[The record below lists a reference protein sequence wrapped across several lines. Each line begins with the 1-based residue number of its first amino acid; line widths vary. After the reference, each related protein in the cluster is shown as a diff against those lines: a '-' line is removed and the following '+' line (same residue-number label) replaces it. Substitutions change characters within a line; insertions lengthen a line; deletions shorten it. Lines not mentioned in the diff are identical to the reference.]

1 MKHCQQRNQYS
12 SPILYKPI
20 VFSTKSFIMK
30 NAIISFSLFFFVL
43 HVTAQK
49 TAGTIRLKGENL
61 VVKENM
67 TAAEVNTELQK
78 GKHGSDVYT
87 LLVFDQRITAAQQK
101 MIRSLGIEIL
111 YYLPDNT
118 YQVRMKQVP
127 MLSKFYEAGV
137 KAVIHMPGSAKLGK
151 ELKALLATKTSEL
164 PVLINLKLHT
174 GVKWNDV
181 QSQLAFLGVTLKKAD
196 YLNQGLA
203 QVSVAAGRISVISE
217 LPFVAYLNLS
227 FLNIEPLNQKERGMF
242 GLTNLSSLEVAGRNL
257 TGTGVTAGIGDNA
270 DPLHIDNNTNLVN
283 RNPSLATFFAHGKHV
298 TAIVGGDGI
307 VEERYKGVAP
317 GSKLVVDYYDYIL
330 TKSLTYYT
338 DYGMTVTNNSY
349 YNGIAGCF
357 GNGEYNEL
365 SEYIDQQMFTNPLM
379 EHIFAVGN
387 DGNFTCS
394 PYPYSFATVKS
405 GYQTGKNTLT
415 VGNYYIL
422 GDVLNQG
429 MPGSSSRGPVMDGRL
444 KPEITAS
451 GTSVISATTNNGY
464 TTGSGTSQAAPFVT
478 GVWSLL
484 TERYKQLHGN
494 ANPKSALL
502 KAVICNSGDDKGNA
516 GPDYSWGFG
525 LINPRKAVEM
535 IEQNR
540 YFTGTLSTGG
550 NNTQNIAVPAGTR
563 QVKVMLYWHDKEAAA
578 YSFPAL
584 VNDLDLSVVDGVT
597 TYLPWILNPAPGS
610 VNVAAT
616 RGADHVN
623 NIEQVT
629 INNPGTNIN
638 IQLDGFDV
646 PDGPIEYFV
655 TYEFLM
661 DEIKLEHPYGGERFS
676 PGQDEVIKWTAT
688 DNSSNTFTIEISLD
702 DGSSW
707 SVIDNNVAA
716 SQHRYIWTVPNTP
729 TNKGK
734 IRVTRN
740 GGGAAVTAPGNFTI
754 LSQPVLTATVP
765 CEGYVDLSW
774 GAISSATDYEILQL
788 VNGALSSIGTT
799 ALLNY
804 RVSGLD
810 KTQNYWFTVR
820 ARMTDSL
827 GMRATAK
834 NITPALGTPCSAAE
848 FTNDLKLDTLIS
860 PVNGRTNTSTQLSAA
875 QQISVRIKNLDDAA
889 TTGSYNISYQINGGS
904 VITEASS
911 AAISAGGTVNY
922 TFTTTANLSATG
934 TYTIRVFVKQ
944 AGDAQTANDEVT
956 YTIRHVANPAVVLP
970 YTETFE
976 TTGTAEYNSNLF
988 ALTNA
993 DRFDFTTAN
1002 SNGRF
1007 RTFMNS
1013 GFSITGTRSAT
1024 LDAVNYNGTLSD
1036 NSLTATINLSSY
1048 AATPGL
1054 RFDFKFRNHGQYK
1067 QPGTGVWMRGSDA
1080 SPWIQVYDLSTNQG
1094 AMGEVKQ
1101 PSVNINDLGQPIT
1114 SSFQIRF
1121 DEKGLASANNA
1132 EYFQENP
1139 DMDDGFSFDD
1149 IRIVAT
1155 ANDVMVT
1162 RLVAPDTFNCS
1173 PGNAAITIRLKN
1185 TTATTFNNVPVFYR
1199 LFNGIPVAGNVPV
1212 LNANSETDYTFTTLA
1227 NLSTF
1232 RSYEIDAWVELPGD
1246 NYPVNDSIN
1255 NQFVYSSPVISTFPY
1270 LERFDADNGTW
1281 FTDTVSYSSW
1291 SWGQPFKTLMN
1302 RSASADNGWFTNLY
1316 STYKQNE
1323 TSYLYSPCFNLSS
1336 LTQPVFSFS
1345 HISQQEADCNCDY
1358 HTLDYSIDNG
1368 NTWQRLTAVNST
1380 NWFDSAANQS
1390 WNKNIQRWH
1399 VSSTEVPN
1407 AANIRFRFLLS
1418 SDELTQTEGV
1428 GIDDIHIFEKATIYS
1443 GTNVS
1448 NINAAVSGSNWINF
1462 MSGGNLVASIN
1473 PLGQNLGSTDV
1484 SVFINTGAVRFNT
1497 NQYYLDRN
1505 IVIRPAI
1512 APTDSVLVRFYFTE
1526 QEAAALIQAT
1536 GCGTCTKVKD
1546 AFLVGVT
1553 KFSGTLANENG
1564 TLADNNGPH
1573 SYILPANVDVI
1584 PFNNGYYAQFKVRTF
1599 SEFWINGGGITADLS
1614 LPITLLNFTGTK
1626 RYPDADLQWQT
1637 SGEIIGSYFEVERRV
1652 DNEAGFTTI
1661 GTVNAGASST
1671 PTTTYHFTD
1680 NNVLT
1685 SGSQFYY
1692 RLKIVDKEG
1701 RINYSNIIQ
1710 LSLLLQDVFVKGV
1723 YNNTGNSLII
1733 AAGNKLQV
1741 RELAI
1746 RIVNS
1751 MGQLMISQRVPYQ
1764 DTRIDISKLAAG
1776 TYFIELKDQT
1786 GKEVFMQKLVKQ

>member
-1 MKHCQQRNQYS
+1 
-12 SPILYKPI
+12 
-20 VFSTKSFIMK
+20 MK
-30 NAIISFSLFFFVL
+30 NVCIALSLFFFSL
-43 HVTAQK
+43 NATAQK

-61 VVKENM
+61 VVKQNM
-67 TAAEVNTELQK
+67 TADEVNAELQK
-78 GKHGSDVYT
+78 GKYGNSIYT
-87 LLVFDQRITAAQQK
+87 MLVFEQRITAAQQK
-101 MIRSLGIEIL
+101 MIKSLGIEIL

-118 YQVRMKQVP
+118 YQIRMKQVP

-137 KAVIHMPGSAKLGK
+137 KAVIHMPGSAKIGK
-151 ELKALLATKTSEL
+151 ELKTLLSTKTSEL
-164 PVLINLKLHT
+164 PVLINLKLHA

-242 GLTNLSSLEVAGRNL
+242 GLTNLTSLEVAGRHL
-257 TGTGVTAGIGDNA
+257 TGSGVTIGIGDNA
-270 DPLHIDNNTNLVN
+270 DVSLHIDNANNTIN
-283 RNPSLATFFAHGKHV
+283 RNPSYYTNGHGRL
-298 TAIVGGDGI
+298 VGGTAAGNGI
-307 VEERYKGVAP
+307 IEERYKGAAP
-317 GSKLVVDYYDYIL
+317 GSLMISDYYDYIL
-330 TKSLTYYT
+330 TKSATYFS
-338 DYGMTVTNNSY
+338 DYNMLVTNNSY
-349 YNGIAGCF
+349 YNGLAGCI
-357 GNGEYNEL
+357 GNSSYNEL
-365 SEYIDQQMFTNPLM
+365 SSYIDQQIFDNPYLQ
-379 EHIFAVGN
+379 HIFAAGN
-387 DGNFTCS
+387 DGTRTCS
-394 PYPYSFATVKS
+394 PFPLSFATIKS
-405 GYQTGKNTLT
+405 GYQVGKNVL
-415 VGNYYIL
+415 
-422 GDVLNQG
+422 DVADYHITNDNLNL
-429 MPGSSSRGPVMDGRL
+429 SSSKGPVEDGRI
-444 KPEITAS
+444 KPEIAAS
-451 GTSVISATTNNGY
+451 GSAVISTGLLNIYNG
-464 TTGSGTSQAAPFVT
+464 GFGTSHSTPFVT

-484 TERYKQLHGN
+484 TERYRQLHGN

-502 KAVICNSGDDKGNA
+502 KAVICNSADDRGNA
-516 GPDYSWGFG
+516 GPDYGYGFG
-525 LINPRKAVEM
+525 LINPRRAVEM
-535 IEQNR
+535 IEQNH

-550 NNTQNIAVPAGTR
+550 NNSQNIAVPAGTR
-563 QVKVMLYWHDKEAAA
+563 QVKIMLYWHDKEAAA

-584 VNDLDLSVVDGVT
+584 VNDLDLSVIDGVT

-616 RGADHVN
+616 RGVDHIN

-629 INNPGTNIN
+629 ISNPGTTIN

-646 PDGPIEYFV
+646 PDGPVEYFV

-676 PGQDEVIKWTAT
+676 PGQEEIIKWNAT
-688 DNSSNTFTIEISLD
+688 DNSSNTFTLEISLD
-702 DGSSW
+702 DGATW
-707 SVIDNNVAA
+707 SLIDNNVAA
-716 SQHRYIWTVPNTP
+716 SQHRYRWTVPNTP
-729 TNKGK
+729 ANKGK

-754 LSQPVLTATVP
+754 LTQPTLTATVP
-765 CEGYVDLSW
+765 CEGYVDLNWAS
-774 GAISSATDYEILQL
+774 ITSATDYEILQL

-799 ALLNY
+799 ATLNY
-804 RVSGLD
+804 RISGLD
-810 KTQNYWFTVR
+810 KTQTYWFTVR

-834 NITPALGTPCSAAE
+834 NITPSLGTPCSAAE
-848 FTNDLKLDTLIS
+848 FNNDLKLDTLIA
-860 PVNGRTNTSTQLSAA
+860 PLNGRTNTSTQLSAA
-875 QQISVRIKNLDDAA
+875 QQITVRIKNLDDVD
-889 TTGSYNISYQINGGS
+889 TPGSYDISYQINGGS
-904 VITEASS
+904 VITESSS
-911 AAISAGGTVNY
+911 ASIAAGGTVNY

-934 TYTIRVFVKQ
+934 TYTVRVFVKQ
-944 AGDAQTANDEVT
+944 TGDAQTANDEMT
-956 YTIRHVANPAVVLP
+956 YTIRHVANPPVVLP
-970 YTETFE
+970 FAETFE
-976 TTGTAEYNSNLF
+976 TTGTAEYRSNLF

-1007 RTFMNS
+1007 RTFINS
-1013 GFSITGTRSAT
+1013 GVSITGTRSAT

-1036 NSLTATINLSSY
+1036 NTLTATINLSSY

-1054 RFDFKFRNHGQYK
+1054 RFDFKFKNHGQLK

-1080 SPWIQVYDLSTNQG
+1080 SPWIQVYDLSANQG

-1101 PSVNINDLGQPIT
+1101 PSIIINDLGQPIT

-1121 DEKGLASANNA
+1121 DEQGLASANNG

-1155 ANDVMVT
+1155 TNDVMVT

-1185 TTATTFNNVPVFYR
+1185 TTATTFNNVPVYYR
-1199 LFNGIPVAGNVPV
+1199 LFNGIPVAGTVPV

-1232 RSYEIDAWVELPGD
+1232 RSYEIDAWVELAGD
-1246 NYPVNDSIN
+1246 SYPVNDSVN
-1255 NQFVYSSPVISTFPY
+1255 NQFVYSSPAISTFPY
-1270 LERFDADNGTW
+1270 LERFDTDNGTW

-1302 RSASADNGWFTNLY
+1302 RSASADNGWFTSLY

-1323 TSYLYSPCFNLSS
+1323 NSYLYSPCFNLSS

-1345 HISQQEADCNCDY
+1345 HISQQEANCNCDF

-1368 NTWQRLTAVNST
+1368 NTWQRLTAVNGT

-1390 WNKNIQRWH
+1390 WNNNIQRWH

-1418 SDELTQTEGV
+1418 SDELTQSEGV
-1428 GIDDIHIFEKATIYS
+1428 GIDDIHIFEKGTIYT

-1448 NINAAVSGSNWINF
+1448 NINAAVSGSSWIDF

-1484 SVFINTGAVRFNT
+1484 SVYINTGAIRFNT

-1505 IVIRPAI
+1505 IVIRPSI

-1526 QEAAALIQAT
+1526 QEATAYIQAT

-1553 KFSGTLANENG
+1553 KFSGTFANENG
-1564 TLADNNGPH
+1564 TLADNSGT
-1573 SYILPANVDVI
+1573 YTFILPANVDVV

-1599 SEFWINGGGITADLS
+1599 SEFWINGGGITADQS
-1614 LPITLLNFTGTK
+1614 LPITLLNFTGIK

-1637 SGEIIGSYFEVERRV
+1637 SGESNGDYFEVERRI
-1652 DNEAGFTTI
+1652 DNEAHFVTI
-1661 GTVNAGASST
+1661 GTVSAQASSSQ
-1671 PTTTYHFTD
+1671 TTTYKFTD
-1680 NNVLT
+1680 NNVLKT
-1685 SGSQFYY
+1685 GSHFYY
-1692 RLKIVDKEG
+1692 RLKMVDKNG
-1701 RINYSNIIQ
+1701 RTSYSNIIQ
-1710 LSLLLQDVFVKGV
+1710 LSLQTQDVFVKGV
-1723 YNNTGNSLII
+1723 YNNAGNSLII
-1733 AAGNKLQV
+1733 AAGNKAHV
-1741 RELAI
+1741 REINI
-1746 RIVNS
+1746 RILNS
-1751 MGQLMISQRVPYQ
+1751 LGQVMITQRFPYK

-1786 GKEVFMQKLVKQ
+1786 GKEVFTQKLVKQ

>member
-1 MKHCQQRNQYS
+1 M
-12 SPILYKPI
+12 PI
-20 VFSTKSFIMK
+20 VFSIQSFNMK
-30 NAIISFSLFFFVL
+30 NACIAFLLFFSVL

-49 TAGTIRLKGENL
+49 TAGTIRLRGENL
-61 VVKENM
+61 VVKQNM
-67 TAAEVNTELQK
+67 TADEVNAELQK
-78 GKHGSDVYT
+78 GKYGNSIYT
-87 LLVFDQRITAAQQK
+87 MLVFEQRITAAQQK
-101 MIRSLGIEIL
+101 IIRSLGIEIL

-137 KAVIHMPGSAKLGK
+137 KAVIHMPGSAKIGR
-151 ELKALLATKTSEL
+151 ELKTLLSTKTSEL
-164 PVLINLKLHT
+164 PVLINLKLHA
-174 GVKWNDV
+174 GIKWTDV

-203 QVSVAAGRISVISE
+203 QVSVAPGRISAISE
-217 LPFVAYLNLS
+217 LPFIAYINLS
-227 FLNIEPLNQKERGMF
+227 FLNNEILNQRERGMF
-242 GLTNLSSLEVAGRNL
+242 GLTNLTSLEVAGRNL
-257 TGTGVTAGIGDNA
+257 TGNGITIGIGDNA
-270 DPLHIDNNTNLVN
+270 DPYHLDNTQNLIN
-283 RNPSLATFFAHGKHV
+283 RNPALATFFNHGRQV
-298 TAIVGGDGI
+298 TGVIGGDGLI
-307 VEERYKGVAP
+307 EERYRGVAIK
-317 GSKLVVDYYDYIL
+317 SQLITDAYDYVIS
-330 TKSLTYYT
+330 KSDVYFT
-338 DYGMTVTNNSY
+338 DYNMTVTNNSY
-349 YNGIAGCF
+349 FNGLAGCP

-365 SEYIDQQMFTNPLM
+365 SEYVDQQMYNNQFLQ
-379 EHIFAVGN
+379 HIFAVGN
-387 DGNFTCS
+387 DGNFTCA
-394 PYPYSFATVKS
+394 PFPYSFGTVKS
-405 GYQTGKNTLT
+405 GYQTGKNILT
-415 VGNYYIL
+415 VGNYSITS
-422 GDVLNQG
+422 DNLNQG
-429 MPGSSSRGPVMDGRL
+429 IPGATSRGPVMDGRI
-444 KPEITAS
+444 KPEIIAS
-451 GTSVISATTNNGY
+451 GTSVPSTSYNNIYG
-464 TTGSGTSQAAPFVT
+464 TGSGTSFAAPFVT

-484 TERYKQLHGN
+484 TERYKQLHAN
-494 ANPKSALL
+494 AYPKSALL
-502 KAVICNSGDDKGNA
+502 KAVICNSGDDRGNA

-525 LINPRKAVEM
+525 FINSRKAVEM
-535 IEQNR
+535 IEQNH

-550 NNTQNIAVPAGTR
+550 NNSQNITVPAGTR

-629 INNPGTNIN
+629 INNPGTTIN

-676 PGQDEVIKWTAT
+676 PGQEEIIKWNAT
-688 DNSSNTFTIEISLD
+688 DNSSNTFTLEISLD
-702 DGSSW
+702 DGATW
-707 SVIDNNVAA
+707 SLIDNNVAA
-716 SQHRYIWTVPNTP
+716 SQHRYRWTVPNTP

-734 IRVTRN
+734 IRITRN
-740 GGGAAVTAPGNFTI
+740 GGGATVTTPGNFTI
-754 LSQPVLTATVP
+754 LTQPVLTATVP
-765 CEGYVDLSW
+765 CEGYADLNWAS
-774 GAISSATDYEILQL
+774 ITSATDYEVMQL
-788 VNGALSSIGTT
+788 INGELSSIGTT
-799 ALLNY
+799 ASLNF

-810 KTQNYWFTVR
+810 KTQSYWFTVR

-834 NITPALGTPCSAAE
+834 NVTPALGTPCTATE
-848 FTNDLKLDTLIS
+848 FNNDLKLDTLIA
-860 PVNGRTNTSTQLSAA
+860 PLNGRTNTSTQLSAA
-875 QQISVRIKNLDDAA
+875 QQITVRIKNLDDVA
-889 TTGSYNISYQINGGS
+889 TPGSYDISYQINGGP
-904 VITEASS
+904 VITESSS
-911 AAISAGGTVNY
+911 AVIAAGGTVNY
-922 TFTTTANLSATG
+922 SFATTANFSAAG
-934 TYTIRVFVKQ
+934 TYTVRVFVKQ
-944 AGDAQTANDEVT
+944 TGDAQTANDEIT
-956 YTIRHVANPAVVLP
+956 YTIRHVANPPVVLP
-970 YTETFE
+970 FAETFE
-976 TTGTAEYNSNLF
+976 TTGTAEYRSNLF

-993 DRFDFTTAN
+993 ERFDFTTSN

-1007 RTFMNS
+1007 RTFINS
-1013 GFSITGTRSAT
+1013 GVSITGSRSAT

-1036 NSLTATINLSSY
+1036 NKLTATINLSSY

-1054 RFDFKFRNHGQYK
+1054 RFDFKFRNHGQLK

-1080 SPWIQVYDLSTNQG
+1080 LPWIQVYDLSDNQG
-1094 AMGEVKQ
+1094 ALGEIKQ
-1101 PSVNINDLGQPIT
+1101 PSIIINDLGQPIT

-1121 DEKGLASANNA
+1121 DEQGLASANNG

-1162 RLVAPDTFNCS
+1162 RLVAPDTFNCT

-1199 LFNGIPVAGNVPV
+1199 LFNGIPVAGTVPV
-1212 LNANSETDYTFTTLA
+1212 LNANSETDYTFPTLA

-1232 RSYEIDAWVELPGD
+1232 RSYEIDTWVQLAGD
-1246 NYPVNDSIN
+1246 NYPVNDSVN

-1270 LERFDADNGTW
+1270 LERFDTDNGTW

-1302 RSASADNGWFTNLY
+1302 RSASADNGWFTSLY
-1316 STYKQNE
+1316 STYKQYEN
-1323 TSYLYSPCFNLSS
+1323 SYLYSPCFNLSS
-1336 LTQPVFSFS
+1336 LTQPVFSYS

-1368 NTWQRLTAVNST
+1368 NTWQRLTAVNGT

-1418 SDELTQTEGV
+1418 SDELTQSEGV
-1428 GIDDIHIFEKATIYS
+1428 GIDDIHIFEKGTIYT

-1448 NINAAVSGSNWINF
+1448 NINAAVSGSSWIDF

-1484 SVFINTGAVRFNT
+1484 SVYINTGAIRFNT

-1505 IVIRPAI
+1505 IVIRPTI

-1526 QEAAALIQAT
+1526 QEATTLIQAT

-1553 KFSGTLANENG
+1553 KFSGTVINENG
-1564 TLADNNGPH
+1564 TLADNSGPH

-1614 LPITLLNFTGTK
+1614 LPITLLNFTGIK

-1637 SGEIIGSYFEVERRV
+1637 SGESNGDYFEVERRI
-1652 DNEAGFTTI
+1652 DNESHFATI
-1661 GTVNAGASST
+1661 GTVNAQTSSSQS
-1671 PTTTYHFTD
+1671 TTYRFTD
-1680 NNVLT
+1680 NDVLT

-1692 RLKIVDKEG
+1692 RLKIVDKDG
-1701 RINYSNIIQ
+1701 RTSYSNIIQ
-1710 LSLLLQDVFVKGV
+1710 LSLQSQDVFVKGV
-1723 YNNTGNSLII
+1723 YNNAGNSLII
-1733 AAGNKLQV
+1733 AAGNKAQV
-1741 RELAI
+1741 RELNI
-1746 RIVNS
+1746 RILNS
-1751 MGQLMISQRVPYQ
+1751 VGQVMMSQRSPYQ
-1764 DTRIDISKLAAG
+1764 DSRIDISKLAAG
-1776 TYFIELKDQT
+1776 TYFVELKDQT